1 MSTDE
6 QAVMATESARYAA
19 MIEGDV
25 AALEQLLDAEL
36 VYSHS
41 DGSRDSRETY
51 LKKVTDGHFV
61 YHRAD
66 APVERLLIIGDCAV
80 LAGQMN
86 AEVSVG
92 DEKRSLS
99 NGCLAVYRRTDGKWR
114 LLAYQPTPLR

>member
-6 QAVMATESARYAA
+6 QAVMAAESARYAA

-25 AALEQLLDAEL
+25 AALEQLLDEDL

-92 DEKRSLS
+92 GEKRSLS
-99 NGCLAVYRRTDGKWR
+99 NGCLAVYRRADGKWR